1 MSIPIDAASKSDSPP
16 LAASTA
22 SHPTTFYETFRAYLN
37 LTKPRIIVLL
47 LITTLGGMV
56 IAARTL
62 PPLGLIIATM
72 VGGAFAAGGA
82 NALNC
87 YIDRDIDPFMNRTRR
102 RSLPAGR
109 VEPTHALIY
118 GLILG
123 VLAFF
128 IFILFVNPLSAIL
141 AEVGLLYYVLIYTL
155 LLKRNTP
162 QNIVIGGAAGALPPV
177 VGWTAVT
184 GQVDLLAIYLFAIIF
199 LWTPPHSW
207 ALALYTAHD
216 YTRARVPMLPVVRGE
231 DETRRQIL
239 LYSILLVALT
249 ALLYTTRTMSI
260 FYLIS
265 AIVLGAGLIY
275 YAIRLIQGRTNRRA
289 RQLFT
294 YSNAYLAL
302 IFLAMAIDRVAF

>member
-1 MSIPIDAASKSDSPP
+1 MSVPIDAASKTSSPP
-16 LAASTA
+16 LAAPTA
-22 SHPTTFYETFRAYLN
+22 GHPANFYQTFRAYLN
-37 LTKPRIIVLL
+37 LTKPRIVVLL

-56 IAARTL
+56 IAARAL

-102 RSLPAGR
+102 RSLPSGR
-109 VEPTHALIY
+109 VKPTHALIY
-118 GLILG
+118 GLTLG

-128 IFILFVNPLSAIL
+128 IFALFVNLQSAIL
-141 AEVGLLYYVLIYTL
+141 AEIGLLYYVLIYTL
-155 LLKRNTP
+155 LLKRHTP

-207 ALALYTAHD
+207 ALALYTRQD
-216 YTRARVPMLPVVRGE
+216 YGRARVPMLPVVRGE

-239 LYSILLVALT
+239 LYSILLIALT
-249 ALLYTTRTMSI
+249 ALLYTTRTMSV
-260 FYLIS
+260 FYLAS
-265 AIVLGAGLIY
+265 ALALGGGLIY
-275 YAIRLIQGRTNRRA
+275 HAIRLIRERTNRRA
-289 RQLFT
+289 RQLFMF
-294 YSNAYLAL
+294 SNAYLAL
-302 IFLAMAIDRVAF
+302 IFLACQRCRL